1 MIGLVTF
8 LIYLATVIHAA
19 SYSEVLNHL
28 VIGEVNYNYNGER
41 DIYFNPNSIP
51 ICPGVEN
58 NQELLSE
65 MMELDFTSFDNDKMV
80 SDLVT
85 MLEASI
91 HDGFWGDALY
101 LYMLVRRNGI
111 MDDMAMGTSSAIP
124 RAVNYLPKKYGADF
138 IGGLISSTTSKALR
152 NEYARLKKDVQ
163 NNSERDTLSDER
175 GTEDTDTL
183 FASGDLPVSGGESL
197 SGAVSV
203 VLEHD
208 EF

>member
-65 MMELDFTSFDNDKMV
+65 MMELDFTSFDNGKMV

-91 HDGFWGDALY
+91 HDGFW
-101 LYMLVRRNGI
+101 R
-111 MDDMAMGTSSAIP
+111 
-124 RAVNYLPKKYGADF
+124 
-138 IGGLISSTTSKALR
+138 
-152 NEYARLKKDVQ
+152 
-163 NNSERDTLSDER
+163 
-175 GTEDTDTL
+175 
-183 FASGDLPVSGGESL
+183 
-197 SGAVSV
+197 
-203 VLEHD
+203 
-208 EF
+208 